1 MSVLV
6 YLWLASFA
14 GITAQIGNV
23 DNQFYVIF
31 QEAMS
36 MSQVQPS
43 KIAEITL
50 DGVRLATG
58 VTIVLAQSLS
68 FTGEIPAGKVTAPV
82 LLQTLVGNK
91 VPTDQFTLTYLRGNA
106 LKSLLEAYMASS
118 VCSFLPDNGI
128 FPQIAGAIFTYDTSK
143 CEVTEI
149 RVCRRWVLSDPSCQ
163 EWTVLDPQ
171 EQIFLAV
178 EVSMYANP
186 VITGVFQAST
196 AQNVSVNMIS
206 GALRYFRQYNGTTVK
221 EESFQDIISGVH
233 QSGRSNS
240 QMLALPIFIIVLV
253 FINVIICCIKPKT
266 TGKKEANPR
275 KHDSGFKK
283 DKDIGQPQVLN
294 QEMSRREMLDYM
306 RFKNSEVEQLM
317 QL

>member
-1 MSVLV
+1 MIV
-6 YLWLASFA
+6 YLWLASFVA
-14 GITAQIGNV
+14 ITAQIGNI
-23 DNQFYVIF
+23 DNQFYVTF
-31 QEAMS
+31 QEAMN

-50 DGVRLATG
+50 DGVRLASG
-58 VTIVLAQSLS
+58 VTVVLAQSLS
-68 FTGEIPAGKVTAPV
+68 FTGEIPAGKVTAPM
-82 LLQTLVGNK
+82 LLQTIVGNK

-118 VCSFLPDNGI
+118 VCSSLPDNGV
-128 FPQIAGAIFTYDTSK
+128 FPQIAGAIFTHNVSR

-149 RVCRRWVLSDPSCQ
+149 RICRRWVLSDPSCQ

-186 VITGVFQAST
+186 VIAGIFQVNS
-196 AQNVSVNMIS
+196 AQNVSINLIS
-206 GALRYFRQYNGTTVK
+206 GALRYFRQYNGTVVK
-221 EESFQDIISGVH
+221 QESFQDIISGVH
-233 QSGRSNS
+233 QSGQTNS
-240 QMLALPIFIIVLV
+240 QMFALPIFILILV
-253 FINVIICCIKPKT
+253 FINVIICCIKPKAV
-266 TGKKEANPR
+266 GKKETSPR
-275 KHDSGFKK
+275 KYDSGFKK
-283 DKDIGQPQVLN
+283 DKGAGQPQVLN
-294 QEMSRREMLDYM
+294 QEMSRRDMLDYM

>member
-1 MSVLV
+1 MCLLV
-6 YLWLASFA
+6 YLLLISFI
-14 GITAQIGNV
+14 GITAQIGNI

-31 QEAMS
+31 QENMK
-36 MSQVQPS
+36 MSQIQPS

-50 DGVRLATG
+50 DGVRLASG
-58 VTIVLAQSLS
+58 VTVVIAQSLS

-91 VPTDQFTLTYLRGNA
+91 IPTDQFTLTYLRGNA
-106 LKSLLEAYMASS
+106 LKSLLEAYIASS

-128 FPQIAGAIFTYDTSK
+128 FPQIAGAIFTYNISR

-186 VITGVFQAST
+186 VVTGIFEANS

-206 GALRYFRQYNGTTVK
+206 GALRYFRQYNGTTVRQ
-221 EESFQDIISGVH
+221 ESFQDIISGVH
-233 QSGRSNS
+233 QLGKNS
-240 QMLALPIFIIVLV
+240 SQLYALPIFIAVLMFV
-253 FINVIICCIKPKT
+253 NIIICCIKPKT
-266 TGKKEANPR
+266 AGKKEIMPR
-275 KHDSGFKK
+275 KYDSGFKK
-283 DKDIGQPQVLN
+283 DKDVGQPQVLS
-294 QEMSRREMLDYM
+294 QEMRRKDMLDYM
-306 RFKNSEVEQLM
+306 RLKNSEVEQLM